1 MSKLVL
7 FEKQDVLGFMT
18 DFYRDDEGNLYMTR
32 KQIGVCL
39 GFKNPDNAIKDIHSR
54 NTELLNDHCVYTF
67 VQVPKNKG
75 GANCAHQCHEPNND
89 KGSGDYYPQIGD
101 SRTTVYQRQKT
112 YLYDEEGIYLVAMK
126 ADTATAIKFQKTVA
140 KILKQLRKGYQV
152 WLLEREAGK
161 YARRSLTDT
170 IRDEYPDSPNK
181 KFMYKNFTDLVYKAV
196 TGKTSKQLKEI
207 YGEPL
212 RDNLPP
218 DILKRVKSAEC
229 IAKSMVE
236 LGCPYSYIKT
246 ALSISLHTN
255 EELGQ

>member
-18 DFYRDDEGNLYMTR
+18 DFYRDGEGNLYMTA

-39 GFKNPDNAIKDIHSR
+39 GYTNPQKAMDNIYARYKDQLEENSVTLKLR
-54 NTELLNDHCVYTF
+54 ATDGKSYKTRVY
-67 VQVPKNKG
+67 N
-75 GANCAHQCHEPNND
+75 
-89 KGSGDYYPQIGD
+89 
-101 SRTTVYQRQKT
+101 
-112 YLYDEEGIYLVAMK
+112 EEGIYFIAFHAETERAFV
-126 ADTATAIKFQKTVA
+126 FQKAVA

-196 TGKTSKQLKEI
+196 TGKNAKQLKEI

-212 RDNLPP
+212 RDNLPS

-246 ALSISLHTN
+246 ALSISLRTN
-255 EELGQ
+255 EKLGQ

>member
-18 DFYRDDEGNLYMTR
+18 DFYRDDEGNLYMTGE
-32 KQIGVCL
+32 QIGRCL
-39 GFKNPDNAIKDIHSR
+39 GYAYPREAI
-54 NTELLNDHCVYTF
+54 
-67 VQVPKNKG
+67 NKIFDRFSDRLAKYSVEVKLTSTDG
-75 GANCAHQCHEPNND
+75 
-89 KGSGDYYPQIGD
+89 KRY
-101 SRTTVYQRQKT
+101 KT
-112 YLYDEEGIYLVAMK
+112 RVFSERGIYLIAMK
-126 ADTATAIKFQKTVA
+126 SNQPKAWDFQEAVA
-140 KILKQLRKGYQV
+140 GILENLRKGYQV

-196 TGKTSKQLKEI
+196 TGKNSKQLKEI

-212 RDNLPP
+212 RDNLPS

-229 IAKSMVE
+229 IAKSMFE

-246 ALSISLHTN
+246 ALSISIPIN
-255 EELGQ
+255 EKLGQ

>member
-18 DFYRDDEGNLYMTR
+18 DFYRDDKGNLYMTGE
-32 KQIGVCL
+32 QIGRCL
-39 GFKNPDNAIKDIHSR
+39 GYAEPRKAVLKIYERYKDRLAKYSVLTKLVS
-54 NTELLNDHCVYTF
+54 TEGVVKLTTPSKRSN
-67 VQVPKNKG
+67 G
-75 GANCAHQCHEPNND
+75 GA
-89 KGSGDYYPQIGD
+89 
-101 SRTTVYQRQKT
+101 QKT
-112 YLYDEEGIYLVAMK
+112 LLFSERGIYLIAMK
-126 ADTATAIKFQKTVA
+126 SNQPKAWDFQEAVA
-140 KILKQLRKGYQV
+140 GILENLRKGYQV

-181 KFMYKNFTDLVYKAV
+181 KLMYKNFTDLVYKVV
-196 TGKTSKQLKEI
+196 TGKNAKQLKEI

-246 ALSISLHTN
+246 ALSISIPIN
-255 EELGQ
+255 EKLGQ

>member
-18 DFYRDDEGNLYMTR
+18 DFYRDDKGNLYMTGE
-32 KQIGVCL
+32 QIGRCL
-39 GFKNPDNAIKDIHSR
+39 GYTEPRIAINKLFNRYKEHLASY
-54 NTELLNDHCVYTF
+54 CVNTF
-67 VQVPKNKG
+67 VQVPRKVDK
-75 GANCAHQCHEPNND
+75 PNND
-89 KGSGDYYPQIGD
+89 KGSEDYRNQIGYGK
-101 SRTTVYQRQKT
+101 TTEYQRRKT
-112 YLYDEEGIYLVAMK
+112 ILFNEQGIYLITMK
-126 ADTATAIKFQKTVA
+126 SDQPKAWDFQKAVA
-140 KILKQLRKGYQV
+140 GILENLRKGYQV

-170 IRDEYPDSPNK
+170 IRNEYPDSPNK

-218 DILKRVKSAEC
+218 DILKRVKSAEG

-255 EELGQ
+255 EKLGQ

>member
-18 DFYRDDEGNLYMTR
+18 GFYRDDKGNLYMTGE
-32 KQIGVCL
+32 QIGRCL
-39 GFKNPDNAIKDIHSR
+39 GYENPRVSINNIYSRYKDYLKDYTCDIKLIS
-54 NTELLNDHCVYTF
+54 
-67 VQVPKNKG
+67 Q
-75 GANCAHQCHEPNND
+75 
-89 KGSGDYYPQIGD
+89 GDTQR
-101 SRTTVYQRQKT
+101 RTVRFFNEQ
-112 YLYDEEGIYLVAMK
+112 GIYLVAMK
-126 ADTATAIKFQKTVA
+126 SDQPKAWDFQKAVA
-140 KILKQLRKGYQV
+140 GILENLRKGYQV

-196 TGKTSKQLKEI
+196 TGKNSKQLKEI

-212 RDNLPP
+212 RDNLPS

-236 LGCPYSYIKT
+236 LGSSYSDIKL
-246 ALSISLHTN
+246 ALSISIPIN
-255 EELGQ
+255 EKLGQ

>member
-32 KQIGVCL
+32 KQIGRCL
-39 GFKNPDNAIKDIHSR
+39 GYANPDNGVRVLHHDHKDELDEHSK
-54 NTELLNDHCVYTF
+54 
-67 VQVPKNKG
+67 QVFMQVEITVEPDTP
-75 GANCAHQCHEPNND
+75 CATKPTAT
-89 KGSGDYYPQIGD
+89 
-101 SRTTVYQRQKT
+101 RRQKVFV
-112 YLYDEEGIYLVAMK
+112 YDEEGIYIIAMLSNQPK
-126 ADTATAIKFQKTVA
+126 ARQFRQIVA
-140 KILKQLRKGYQV
+140 KVLKQLRKGYQV

-181 KFMYKNFTDLVYKAV
+181 KFMYKNFTDLVYKVV
-196 TGKTSKQLKEI
+196 TGKNAKQLKEI

-246 ALSISLHTN
+246 ALSISIPTN
-255 EELGQ
+255 EKLGQ

>member
-18 DFYRDDEGNLYMTR
+18 DFYRDDKGNLYMTGE
-32 KQIGVCL
+32 QIGRCL
-39 GFKNPDNAIKDIHSR
+39 GYTNPQKAINNLFNKYKERLADY
-54 NTELLNDHCVYTF
+54 CVNTF
-67 VQVPKNKG
+67 VQVPRKV
-75 GANCAHQCHEPNND
+75 NND
-89 KGSGDYYPQIGD
+89 KGSGDYYPQSGD
-101 SRTTVYQRQKT
+101 SRTTEYQRRKVI
-112 YLYDEEGIYLVAMK
+112 LFNERGIYLIAMK
-126 ADTATAIKFQKTVA
+126 SDQPKAWDFQEAVA
-140 KILKQLRKGYQV
+140 GILENLRKGYQV

-181 KFMYKNFTDLVYKAV
+181 KFMYKNFTDLVYKVV

-212 RDNLPP
+212 RDNLPS

-246 ALSISLHTN
+246 ALSISIPTN
-255 EELGQ
+255 EKLGQ

>member
-18 DFYRDDEGNLYMTR
+18 DFYRDDKGNLYMTGE
-32 KQIGVCL
+32 QIGRCL
-39 GFKNPDNAIKDIHSR
+39 GYAEPRKAVLKIYERYKDRLAKYSR
-54 NTELLNDHCVYTF
+54 EVKLTSAEGIVNLTTPSKRSNGGVQNTRVFSE
-67 VQVPKNKG
+67 
-75 GANCAHQCHEPNND
+75 
-89 KGSGDYYPQIGD
+89 
-101 SRTTVYQRQKT
+101 R
-112 YLYDEEGIYLVAMK
+112 GIYLVAMK
-126 ADTATAIKFQKTVA
+126 SNQPKAWDFQEAVA
-140 KILKQLRKGYQV
+140 GILENLRKGYQV

-196 TGKTSKQLKEI
+196 TGKISKQLKEI

-246 ALSISLHTN
+246 ALSISIPTN
-255 EELGQ
+255 EKLGQ